1 MREQRALMA
10 DEAIAEAEALPPV
23 RKKKM
28 SGKKL
33 VLFIILPLIL
43 FGGGGAA
50 AWFLLFQSQEAVD
63 GEHAE
68 AEPEH
73 PPIYFDL
80 DEMTV
85 NLSTQ
90 SKRNSYLKLK
100 LALEL
105 GAPEDSETLP
115 NVLPRVVDQFQIY
128 LRGVRVEDLQGSDG
142 LQRLR
147 EELLLR
153 AQKAAAPATVKDVLF
168 KVVQIQ

>member
-1 MREQRALMA
+1 
-10 DEAIAEAEALPPV
+10 
-23 RKKKM
+23 M

-33 VLFIILPLIL
+33 VLFIILPLLL
-43 FGGGGAA
+43 FGGGSAA
-50 AWFLLFQSQEAVD
+50 AWLLLFQGHPA
-63 GEHAE
+63 GEEVAE
-68 AEPEH
+68 EEPAH
-73 PPIYFDL
+73 PPVYYDL
-80 DEMTV
+80 EEMTV
-85 NLSTQ
+85 NLSTV

-105 GAPEDSETLP
+105 GSPEDTETLP

-153 AQKAAAPATVKDVLF
+153 AQKSAAPAKVRDVLF

>member
-1 MREQRALMA
+1 MA
-10 DEAIAEAEALPPV
+10 EDAIAEAAPPPV
-23 RKKKM
+23 RKKRM

-33 VLFIILPLIL
+33 VLFIILPLLL

-50 AWFLLFQSQEAVD
+50 AWFLLFQGHEPVEGEAA
-63 GEHAE
+63 AE
-68 AEPEH
+68 AEVDH
-73 PPIYFDL
+73 PPVYFDL
-80 DEMTV
+80 EEMTV
-85 NLSTQ
+85 NLSTV

>member
-1 MREQRALMA
+1 MA
-10 DEAIAEAEALPPV
+10 EEAVAEAAAPPV
-23 RKKKM
+23 RRRRM

-33 VLFIILPLIL
+33 VLFIILPLLL

-50 AWFLLFQSQEAVD
+50 AWFLLFQSHEPVEGEAQ
-63 GEHAE
+63 AE
-68 AEPEH
+68 EEAAH
-73 PPIYFDL
+73 PPVYYDL
-80 DEMTV
+80 EEMTV
-85 NLSTQ
+85 NLSTV

-105 GAPEDSETLP
+105 GSPEDTEMLP
-115 NVLPRVVDQFQIY
+115 SVLPRVIDQFQIY

-153 AQKAAAPATVKDVLF
+153 AQKSAIPATVKDVLF

>member
-1 MREQRALMA
+1 M
-10 DEAIAEAEALPPV
+10 AEAAAEAGEAAPPPV
-23 RKKKM
+23 RKKRM

-50 AWFLLFQSQEAVD
+50 AWFLLFQGHETPEGDAA
-63 GEHAE
+63 AE
-68 AEPEH
+68 AEAEAAH
-73 PPIYFDL
+73 PPVYYDM

-85 NLSTQ
+85 NLSTA

-105 GAPEDSETLP
+105 GKPEDSETLP

>member
-1 MREQRALMA
+1 MA
-10 DEAIAEAEALPPV
+10 EIAAETEAEAASPPV

-43 FGGGGAA
+43 FGGAGAA
-50 AWFLLFQSQEAVD
+50 AWFLLFQGHELVE
-63 GEHAE
+63 GEVAE
-68 AEPEH
+68 RDQEH
-73 PPIYFDL
+73 PPVYFDL

-85 NLSTQ
+85 NLSTA

>member
-1 MREQRALMA
+1 MA
-10 DEAIAEAEALPPV
+10 EVAAEAAEAAPPV
-23 RKKKM
+23 KKKRM

-33 VLFIILPLIL
+33 VLFIILPLLL

-50 AWFLLFQSQEAVD
+50 AWFLLFQGSATDDEAAA
-63 GEHAE
+63 AE
-68 AEPEH
+68 AEAAH
-73 PPIYFDL
+73 PPVYFDL

-85 NLSTQ
+85 NLSTA

>member
-1 MREQRALMA
+1 M
-10 DEAIAEAEALPPV
+10 AEAATADAEAAPPPPI
-23 RKKKM
+23 KKRRM

-33 VLFIILPLIL
+33 VLFIILPLLL

-50 AWFLLFQSQEAVD
+50 AWFLLFQGHDAPVDETAAAAEEEA
-63 GEHAE
+63 A
-68 AEPEH
+68 H
-73 PPIYFDL
+73 PPVYFDM

-85 NLSTQ
+85 NLSTD
-90 SKRNSYLKLK
+90 SRRNSYLKLK

-105 GAPEDSETLP
+105 GKPEDSETLP

>member
-1 MREQRALMA
+1 MA
-10 DEAIAEAEALPPV
+10 EEAVAEAAPAPV
-23 RKKKM
+23 RKKM

-33 VLFIILPLIL
+33 VLFIILPLLL

-50 AWFLLFQSQEAVD
+50 AWFLLFQSHETPEGQ
-63 GEHAE
+63 AE
-68 AEPEH
+68 AAAAEEAAH
-73 PPIYFDL
+73 PPVYYDI

-85 NLSTQ
+85 NLSTE
-90 SKRNSYLKLK
+90 SRRNSYLKLK

-105 GAPEDSETLP
+105 GKPEDAETLP
-115 NVLPRVVDQFQIY
+115 NVLPRVIDQFQIY

-153 AQKAAAPATVKDVLF
+153 AQKSAVPATVKDVLF

>member
-1 MREQRALMA
+1 MA
-10 DEAIAEAEALPPV
+10 EEAAEAAPPV
-23 RKKKM
+23 TRKKKM

-33 VLFIILPLIL
+33 VLFIILPLLL

-50 AWFLLFQSQEAVD
+50 AWFLLFQGHEPVE
-63 GEHAE
+63 GEQSAE
-68 AEPEH
+68 AEPAH
-73 PPIYFDL
+73 PPIYFDM

-85 NLSTQ
+85 NLSTT
-90 SKRNSYLKLK
+90 SKRSSYLKLK

-105 GAPEDSETLP
+105 GAPEDQETLP

-153 AQKAAAPATVKDVLF
+153 AQKAASPATVKDVLF

>member
-1 MREQRALMA
+1 MA
-10 DEAIAEAEALPPV
+10 EEAAEAAEAAPPV
-23 RKKKM
+23 TKKRKM

-33 VLFIILPLIL
+33 VLFIILPLLL

-50 AWFLLFQSQEAVD
+50 AWFLLFQGHEPAE
-63 GEHAE
+63 GEVAE

-85 NLSTQ
+85 NLSTT
-90 SKRNSYLKLK
+90 SKRSSYLKLK

-105 GAPEDSETLP
+105 GALEDQETLP

-147 EELLLR
+147 AELLLR
-153 AQKAAAPATVKDVLF
+153 AQKAASPATVKDVLF
-168 KVVQIQ
+168 KVVQVQ

>member
-1 MREQRALMA
+1 
-10 DEAIAEAEALPPV
+10 
-23 RKKKM
+23 M

-33 VLFIILPLIL
+33 VLFIILPLLL

-50 AWFLLFQSQEAVD
+50 AWFLLFQSHEPVEGEA
-63 GEHAE
+63 HAE
-68 AEPEH
+68 EEAH
-73 PPIYFDL
+73 PPVYYDL
-80 DEMTV
+80 EEMTV
-85 NLSTQ
+85 NLSTV

-105 GAPEDSETLP
+105 GSPEDTEILP

-153 AQKAAAPATVKDVLF
+153 AQKAAIPATVKDVLF

>member
-1 MREQRALMA
+1 MA
-10 DEAIAEAEALPPV
+10 DVAAEAEAPPPV
-23 RKKKM
+23 KKKM

-33 VLFIILPLIL
+33 VLFIILPLLL

-50 AWFLLFQSQEAVD
+50 AWFLLFQGTEVPE
-63 GEHAE
+63 GEMASAE
-68 AEPEH
+68 AEPDH
-73 PPIYFDL
+73 PPVYFDL

-100 LALEL
+100 LSLEL
-105 GAPEDSETLP
+105 GTPEDSETLP

-153 AQKAAAPATVKDVLF
+153 AQKSAAPATVKDVLF

>member
-1 MREQRALMA
+1 MAEEAL
-10 DEAIAEAEALPPV
+10 AEAAPPPV
-23 RKKKM
+23 RKRRM

-33 VLFIILPLIL
+33 VLFIILPLLL
-43 FGGGGAA
+43 FGGAGAA
-50 AWFLLFQSQEAVD
+50 AWFLLFQGPEPTEDEAQAQE
-63 GEHAE
+63 E
-68 AEPEH
+68 AAH
-73 PPIYFDL
+73 PPVYYDL

-85 NLSTQ
+85 NLSTA

-153 AQKAAAPATVKDVLF
+153 AQKAAAPARVKDVLF

>member
-1 MREQRALMA
+1 MA
-10 DEAIAEAEALPPV
+10 EVAAEAAEAAPPPV
-23 RKKKM
+23 KKKRM

-33 VLFIILPLIL
+33 VLFIILPLLL

-50 AWFLLFQSQEAVD
+50 AWFLLFQGSATDDEAAA
-63 GEHAE
+63 AE
-68 AEPEH
+68 AEAAH
-73 PPIYFDL
+73 PPVYFDL

-85 NLSTQ
+85 NLSTA

-100 LALEL
+100 LSLEL

>member
-1 MREQRALMA
+1 MA
-10 DEAIAEAEALPPV
+10 EEAVAEAAPPPV
-23 RKKKM
+23 QRKRM

-33 VLFIILPLIL
+33 ELFIILPLLL

-50 AWFLLFQSQEAVD
+50 AWLLLFKGDMEA
-63 GEHAE
+63 EAHAE

-73 PPIYFDL
+73 PPVYFDME
-80 DEMTV
+80 EMTV
-85 NLSTQ
+85 NLTTAG
-90 SKRNSYLKLK
+90 KRNSYLKLK

-105 GAPEDSETLP
+105 GAPEDNETLP

-147 EELLLR
+147 EELLMR
-153 AQKAAAPATVKDVLF
+153 AQKSAAPATVKDVLF

>member
-1 MREQRALMA
+1 MESVWDYPR
-10 DEAIAEAEALPPV
+10 PPRLERTPARV
-23 RKKKM
+23 TVVHA
-28 SGKKL
+28 G
-33 VLFIILPLIL
+33 VT
-43 FGGGGAA
+43 
-50 AWFLLFQSQEAVD
+50 VTD
-63 GEHAE
+63 GEHCLRVLE
-68 AEPEH
+68 TSH
-73 PPIYFDL
+73 PPVYYDL

>member
-1 MREQRALMA
+1 MA
-10 DEAIAEAEALPPV
+10 EEAIAEEAAAPPV
-23 RKKKM
+23 RKKRM

-50 AWFLLFQSQEAVD
+50 AWFLLFQGHEPVE
-63 GEHAE
+63 GEQAE
-68 AEPEH
+68 AEAEAAH
-73 PPIYFDL
+73 PPVYFDL
-80 DEMTV
+80 EEMTV

-90 SKRNSYLKLK
+90 SKRNSYLKLR

-105 GAPEDSETLP
+105 GTLEDSETMP

>member
-1 MREQRALMA
+1 MA
-10 DEAIAEAEALPPV
+10 EEAVAEAAPPPV
-23 RKKKM
+23 RRKRM

-33 VLFIILPLIL
+33 VLFIILPLLL

-50 AWFLLFQSQEAVD
+50 AWFLLFQSHAPAEGEAQV
-63 GEHAE
+63 EEE
-68 AEPEH
+68 AAH
-73 PPIYFDL
+73 PPVYYDL
-80 DEMTV
+80 EEMTV
-85 NLSTQ
+85 NLSTV

-105 GAPEDSETLP
+105 GSPEDTEILP

-153 AQKAAAPATVKDVLF
+153 AQKSAIPATVKDVLF

>member
-1 MREQRALMA
+1 MA
-10 DEAIAEAEALPPV
+10 EEAVAEEAPPPV
-23 RKKKM
+23 RKKRM

-50 AWFLLFQSQEAVD
+50 AWFLLFQGHEPAEGGAQAEEEA
-63 GEHAE
+63 G
-68 AEPEH
+68 H
-73 PPIYFDL
+73 PPVYYDL
-80 DEMTV
+80 EEMTV
-85 NLSTQ
+85 NLSTT

-105 GAPEDSETLP
+105 GAPEDTEILP

-153 AQKAAAPATVKDVLF
+153 AQKAAIPARVKDVLF

>member
-1 MREQRALMA
+1 MA
-10 DEAIAEAEALPPV
+10 EEAAEAAPPPV

-33 VLFIILPLIL
+33 VLFIILPLLL

-50 AWFLLFQSQEAVD
+50 AWLLLFQGHEPVEGEEA
-63 GEHAE
+63 AE
-68 AEPEH
+68 AEAEH
-73 PPIYFDL
+73 PPIYFDM

-85 NLSTQ
+85 NLSTA

-105 GAPEDSETLP
+105 GAPEDQETLP

-153 AQKAAAPATVKDVLF
+153 AQKAAAPASVKDVLF
-168 KVVQIQ
+168 KVVQVQ

>member
-1 MREQRALMA
+1 MA
-10 DEAIAEAEALPPV
+10 EAATAEAEAAAPPPIK
-23 RKKKM
+23 RKRM

-33 VLFIILPLIL
+33 VLFIILPLLL
-43 FGGGGAA
+43 FGGGGLA
-50 AWFLLFQSQEAVD
+50 AWTLLFQGAEVPEGEAAAA
-63 GEHAE
+63 AE
-68 AEPEH
+68 EEAAH
-73 PPIYFDL
+73 PPIYFDM

-85 NLSTQ
+85 NLSTE

-105 GAPEDSETLP
+105 GKQEDSEMMP
-115 NVLPRVVDQFQIY
+115 NVLPRVIDQFQIY

-153 AQKAAAPATVKDVLF
+153 AQKAAAPASVKDVLF

>member
-1 MREQRALMA
+1 MA
-10 DEAIAEAEALPPV
+10 EEAVAEAAPPPV
-23 RKKKM
+23 RKRRM

-33 VLFIILPLIL
+33 VLFIILPLLL

-50 AWFLLFQSQEAVD
+50 AWFLLFQGREPAE
-63 GEHAE
+63 GETAE
-68 AEPEH
+68 LEEDLSH
-73 PPIYFDL
+73 PPIYYDL

-85 NLSTQ
+85 NLSTA

-105 GAPEDSETLP
+105 GSPEDSETLP

-153 AQKAAAPATVKDVLF
+153 AQKSAAPARVKDVLF